1 MRWTALFAFGMFASL
16 HPSNAVSRFSSALR
30 HATATATATATRSL
44 AHKAYVP
51 STPRDATPRHSTP
64 RHSTPLHSTP
74 RHSTPLH
81 AIRLRSTER
90 PDTRFSL
97 AQPHLWATVRS
108 HRIVS
113 LTLGC
118 DSQHNYEKNLIKPS
132 WSADGSKVGCG
143 SSDRA
148 VCCAPNR
155 SPAPTQS
162 TEPCGTAARTVAPT
176 VSALMLR
183 MARWPCVC
191 CSVVSRGFTHPHGS
205 HPQSS
210 SSANVSPCG
219 SCGC

>member
-1 MRWTALFAFGMFASL
+1 MG
-16 HPSNAVSRFSSALR
+16 
-30 HATATATATATRSL
+30 
-44 AHKAYVP
+44 
-51 STPRDATPRHSTP
+51 
-64 RHSTPLHSTP
+64 
-74 RHSTPLH
+74 
-81 AIRLRSTER
+81 
-90 PDTRFSL
+90 
-97 AQPHLWATVRS
+97 VRS

-155 SPAPTQS
+155 SPVPSQS

-183 MARWPCVC
+183 MAQWPCVC

-210 SSANVSPCG
+210 SSASENVSPVRLLAAVPLLLNSEVTRDSILSMHSTAVEPRFTVRTALSCSRCSLSHCLWQVYVWDTTSRNLLYKLPGHRG
-219 SCGC
+219 SVNGTESLQH